1 MNKTQQYDHSLL
13 KIWFANRESSRN
25 FSHVTWLI
33 WEDGVLSVM
42 NGKRVLAILNWANVT
57 MIEEINE

>member
-1 MNKTQQYDHSLL
+1 MNKTQQYDYALL

-25 FSHVTWLI
+25 FRHVTWLI
-33 WEDGVLSVM
+33 WEDGALFVM
-42 NGKRVLAILNWANVT
+42 NGKWILAILNWANVT